1 MTDTTTHPTMTA
13 TDSWLRFARNVAIVM
28 VIWAALVHVVA
39 RVLIPPVLI
48 IGLVFLAFVPF
59 LARGRR
65 WVGLGFAAFA
75 LLAVLGNIP
84 GLVDE
89 LSNPESA
96 PAFVLTLLSTIG
108 AVLAIVSGT
117 ASFFGWT
124 PQPERALVIGG
135 VAVFVVGAVV
145 SIAMFATTESDVA
158 GDTDVRV
165 LAEKVL
171 WEPEDVVVTSGASG
185 VWIDNKDGIRHTF
198 TVEELGVDLEI
209 PALKAKRLDID
220 AAPGTYEIICTVP
233 GHEAMTGTLIVEG

>member
-1 MTDTTTHPTMTA
+1 MTDTTIQPPTTA
-13 TDSWLRFARNVAIVM
+13 TATWLRFARNVAIVM
-28 VIWAALVHVVA
+28 VIWAVLVHVTA

-48 IGLVFLAFVPF
+48 IGLIFLAFIPF
-59 LARGRR
+59 LGGERR

-117 ASFFGWT
+117 AAFLGWS
-124 PQPERALVIGG
+124 PAPMRAL
-135 VAVFVVGAVV
+135 VVGAVAV
-145 SIAMFATTESDVA
+145 FAVGALGSVALFVTTDSDPVAA
-158 GDTDVRV
+158 GDVEV
-165 LAEKVL
+165 VAEKVEWVPDDIVL
-171 WEPEDVVVTSGASG
+171 AGDGSG

-198 TVEELGVDLEI
+198 VIEDLGVDLEV
-209 PALKAKRLDID
+209 PALKAKRID
-220 AAPGTYEIICTVP
+220 VTGAPGTYEVICTVP
-233 GHEAMTGTLIVEG
+233 GHESMTGTLTIEG